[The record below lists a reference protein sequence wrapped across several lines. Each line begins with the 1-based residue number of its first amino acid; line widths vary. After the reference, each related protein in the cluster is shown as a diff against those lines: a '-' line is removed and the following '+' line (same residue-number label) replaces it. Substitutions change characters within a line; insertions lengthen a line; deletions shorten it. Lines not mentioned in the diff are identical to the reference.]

1 METPLHAPRHTVPH
15 RLLANVGGRPLL
27 TSSHLF
33 SLPPILRIIP
43 FLYIRTKVPIHAFRK
58 AAIGGRFTIAAISS
72 TVSPCESFLWRVTFG
87 LNTQKKK
94 KKKKKKK
101 GRDINIRTCCKTYH
115 G

>member
-58 AAIGGRFTIAAISS
+58 AAIGGSKLSSNFLPEYFPFKNYKKMYFFLIHLVFRKMRIFLFRIHNCCNFFDRFA
-72 TVSPCESFLWRVTFG
+72 V
-87 LNTQKKK
+87 
-94 KKKKKKK
+94 
-101 GRDINIRTCCKTYH
+101 
-115 G
+115 